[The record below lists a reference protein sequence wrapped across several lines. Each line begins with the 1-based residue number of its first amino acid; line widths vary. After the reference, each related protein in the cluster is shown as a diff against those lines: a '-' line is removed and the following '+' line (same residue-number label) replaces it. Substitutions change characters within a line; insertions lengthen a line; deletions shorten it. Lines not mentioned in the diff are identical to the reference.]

1 MTGPG
6 KREHLAPETN
16 SQKVLGAAFFYGIIV
31 LLAYLVYIVFAPFL
45 VSLAWAVVL
54 VVVSYPVYSRL
65 SAKWGPTGAAL
76 AATAGVTLILIIPTL
91 FVLFAFVREAV
102 NAAQSFQIGVETGRY
117 PWIAALWV
125 KLQHRYP
132 NIVPS
137 DFSGLLHQYAEKLAT
152 YIGARLGVALR
163 HTAEFLFDVFVT
175 ILAMFYLYRD
185 GHAIVRRLRQVLPFD
200 DERRERLV
208 YETREV
214 IYASVTSTLAA
225 AAVHGALGGIAFE
238 IAGVHAAV
246 FWGVMMG
253 FFSLVPVVGS
263 AMIWV
268 PISISVM
275 ISGHLGR
282 GIFLIVFCSLIVG
295 LVDNVVR
302 PWLIS
307 GRAEMSG
314 LLIFISILGGIAV
327 FGLLGVVL
335 GPIVVAMAANV
346 LDLYGPSGSRPHI
359 ATKGGGK
366 TETAVLE

>member
-1 MTGPG
+1 
-6 KREHLAPETN
+6 
-16 SQKVLGAAFFYGIIV
+16 VFFYGIIA

-45 VSLAWAVVL
+45 VSLAWAAVL
-54 VVVSYPVYSRL
+54 VVVSYPLYSRL
-65 SAKWGPTGAAL
+65 SAKWGPTGASL
-76 AATAGVTLILIIPTL
+76 TATAAVTLILIVPTL

-102 NAAQSFQIGVETGRY
+102 NAVQTIQVGVETGRY
-117 PWIAALWV
+117 PWIASFWQ
-125 KLQHRYP
+125 KLQQKFP
-132 NIVPS
+132 NIVPPDLS
-137 DFSGLLHQYAEKLAT
+137 ALLHRYAEQGAE
-152 YIGARLGVALR
+152 YVGARLGAAVR

-175 ILAMFYLYRD
+175 VLAMFYLYRD
-185 GHAIVRRLRQVLPFD
+185 GHSIVARLREVLPFD
-200 DERRERLV
+200 EEQRERLV

-225 AAVHGALGGIAFE
+225 AGVHGALGGIAFAV
-238 IAGVHAAV
+238 AGIHSAV

-263 AMIWV
+263 ALIWV
-268 PISISVM
+268 PIAVSLM
-275 ISGHLGR
+275 IGGHLGR
-282 GIFLIVFCSLIVG
+282 GILLILFCSLVVG

-335 GPIVVAMAANV
+335 GPIVVAMAANI
-346 LDLYGPSGSRPHI
+346 LDLYGPTAPPRKVG
-359 ATKGGGK
+359 TKGGGK
-366 TETAVLE
+366 TQTAVLE